1 MENDKHDYLPTED
14 GARCPASP
22 PHCCELARVCNT
34 EQHNL
39 SHTHTKYRIYILVT
53 LSSIQ
58 GFGVSGC
65 ISCIVMYHY
74 ATQVHQFYCVLALSP
89 VSLWGSSIDCIV
101 LFCLY
106 CEYCILVRQVH
117 RLYRPHKD
125 CHLYTESLHL
135 SVWNLKAPFVI
146 HFNVFSNR
154 YQMLKITLI
163 SLTNLSSSF
172 S

>member
-1 MENDKHDYLPTED
+1 MEVEEEVEKVEEVEENDKHDYLPTED

-74 ATQVHQFYCVLALSP
+74 ATQVHQFYCVLALST
-89 VSLWGSSIDCIV
+89 VLCGAGSQMVLCCFVCIV
-101 LFCLY
+101 S
-106 CEYCILVRQVH
+106 IV
-117 RLYRPHKD
+117 
-125 CHLYTESLHL
+125 
-135 SVWNLKAPFVI
+135 
-146 HFNVFSNR
+146 
-154 YQMLKITLI
+154 
-163 SLTNLSSSF
+163 
-172 S
+172 